1 MEILYK
7 ELSYR
12 IIGCVFDVFR
22 EVGPGYDEFT
32 YHHGLQVRL
41 TKDGLSFFSKPHF
54 KLHYRGVEIAEL
66 EPDYLV
72 DDKIILELKSIQ
84 SDFEPEN
91 YTQIIS
97 YLRLTNKRLGIL
109 INFGLLEAN
118 FKRVP
123 FDERELKIVEDFD
136 EILPQK
142 KDHEEEVQRL
152 RDGIVNVGKE
162 LRLGYHAEIYQK
174 AMQVELEF
182 NQFSWDEHV
191 KVPVTYQ
198 NVLINHYEID
208 YWLVN
213 GKILLAVL
221 AGSKE
226 VRAYDVVR
234 MRTYLKGLNLN
245 IGLIAFWGK
254 DHLYIRG
261 VAPIT

>member
-12 IIGCVFDVFR
+12 IIGCVFDIFR
-22 EVGPGYDEFT
+22 EIGPGYDEFT

-41 TKDGLSFFSKPHF
+41 IKDGLSFFSKPHF

-72 DDKIILELKSIQ
+72 DDKIVLELKSIQ
-84 SDFEPEN
+84 TDFEPEN

-118 FKRVP
+118 FRRVP
-123 FDERELKIVEDFD
+123 FDERELKIEEDFK
-136 EILPQK
+136 EILPLM
-142 KDHEEEVQRL
+142 KDHEDKIRKL
-152 RDGIVNVGKE
+152 RNGIVNVANE

-174 AMQVELEF
+174 AMRIELEF
-182 NQFSWDEHV
+182 NQFRWDEHV
-191 KVPVTYQ
+191 KVPANYQ
-198 NVLINHYEID
+198 NVLLNNYEID

-226 VRAYDVVR
+226 VRAYDVMR
-234 MRTYLKGLNLN
+234 MRTYLKGLKLN

-261 VAPIT
+261 VDPLH

>member
-1 MEILYK
+1 MEIIYK

-12 IIGCVFDVFR
+12 IIGCVFDVFS

-32 YHHGLQVRL
+32 YHHGLQVRF
-41 TKDGLSFFSKPHF
+41 TKDGLPFLSKPHF
-54 KLHYRGVEIAEL
+54 KLYYRDVEIAEL

-72 DDKIILELKSIQ
+72 DDKVVLELKSIQ
-84 SDFEPEN
+84 TDFEPEN
-91 YTQIIS
+91 LTQIIS

-123 FDERELKIVEDFD
+123 FDERKLKIDEDFQ
-136 EILPQK
+136 EIFPLL
-142 KDHEEEVQRL
+142 KDQEEEIQRL
-152 RDGIVNVGKE
+152 RAGIVNVAKK

-182 NQFSWDEHV
+182 NQFLWNEHV

-226 VRAYDVVR
+226 VRAYDVMR
-234 MRTYLKGLNLN
+234 MRSYLKGLKLN

-261 VAPIT
+261 VAPLH

>member
-32 YHHGLQVRL
+32 YHHSLQVRF
-41 TKDGLSFFSKPHF
+41 TKDGLPFLSKPHF

-66 EPDYLV
+66 VPDYLV

-84 SDFEPEN
+84 TDFEPEN

-136 EILPQK
+136 EILPQM

-152 RDGIVNVGKE
+152 RGGIINVGKE

-182 NQFSWDEHV
+182 NQFSWDDHV
-191 KVPVTYQ
+191 KVPVIYQ

-208 YWLVN
+208 Y
-213 GKILLAVL
+213 
-221 AGSKE
+221 
-226 VRAYDVVR
+226 
-234 MRTYLKGLNLN
+234 
-245 IGLIAFWGK
+245 
-254 DHLYIRG
+254 
-261 VAPIT
+261 

>member
-32 YHHGLQVRL
+32 YHHSLQVRL

-123 FDERELKIVEDFD
+123 FDERELKIVEDFN
-136 EILPQK
+136 EILPQMK
-142 KDHEEEVQRL
+142 VHEGEVQRL
-152 RDGIVNVGKE
+152 RDGIVNVGRE

-221 AGSKE
+221 AGRKE

>member
-32 YHHGLQVRL
+32 YHHGLQVRFI
-41 TKDGLSFFSKPHF
+41 KDGLSFLSKPHF

-109 INFGLLEAN
+109 INFGLLKAN

-123 FDERELKIVEDFD
+123 FDERELKIEEDLK
-136 EILPQK
+136 EILPLM
-142 KDHEEEVQRL
+142 KDHEDEVHRL
-152 RDGIVNVGKE
+152 RGGIVNVANE

-174 AMQVELEF
+174 AMRVELGF
-182 NQFSWDEHV
+182 NQFYWDEHV
-191 KVPVTYQ
+191 RVPVNYQ
-198 NVLINHYEID
+198 DVLLNNYEID

-226 VRAYDVVR
+226 VRAYDVMR
-234 MRTYLKGLNLN
+234 MRTYLKGLNLS

-261 VAPIT
+261 VNALR